1 MFGFGKKNNIQN
13 EVVETRPVVYD
24 NEEEKKALG
33 YISDSIAF
41 CKDNLVRNEVD
52 SLTELKRISET
63 FSEMIEGNQALKN
76 EIATFGEVFS
86 NVNETTLKLGDV
98 KDDITASVE
107 AAEAKLGQMRDDSH
121 GVLETFKNME
131 SSFTEFKSS
140 VDEISGYMQEIVNI
154 ASQTNLLALNASIE
168 AARAGEAGRGFA
180 VVAEEVRKLAD
191 GIKVLIDDVNKSIA
205 NVDVESTKMSESM
218 KQSIESLGNSITT
231 VDEAYET
238 FDAIITSTGK
248 SDEVQSEI
256 KVATDEAAGQ
266 ISVMQSR
273 FDDINNNCNRLM
285 TQIEKVNSLGTTKS
299 GLFESIDNLVC
310 QIEPIVGDRH
320 R

>member
-41 CKDNLVRNEVD
+41 CKDTLVRNEVD

-63 FSEMIEGNQALKN
+63 FSEVIEGNRALKN
-76 EIATFGEVFS
+76 EITTFGEVFS

-98 KDDITASVE
+98 KDDITASVK

-131 SSFTEFKSS
+131 SSFTEFKNS

-256 KVATDEAAGQ
+256 KAATDEATGQ
-266 ISVMQSR
+266 ISVMESS

-299 GLFESIDNLVC
+299 GLFENIDNLVC
-310 QIEPIVGDRH
+310 QIKPIVGDR